1 MTDVIGRVTEGVRP
15 IVVSFASGFTLALAG
30 IQAYVLVWTIPHSP
44 PWPAQRGARSTH
56 ASPFFQ
62 KLFACFRALC
72 LRAGRW
78 TPAHPTSRRLQ
89 SCSEITPARRRNLCY
104 PRTRWAE
111 MRSGHF
117 STCQARR
124 MGCHPSAGQEDCGLK
139 LVSKSRGH

>member
-1 MTDVIGRVTEGVRP
+1 MCIP
-15 IVVSFASGFTLALAG
+15 WWSPSPLASLWHLWVSKHMCWFGQSPT
-30 IQAYVLVWTIPHSP
+30 PHP
-44 PWPAQRGARSTH
+44 GQLRGGAQSTH
-56 ASPFFQ
+56 ASRFFQ

-89 SCSEITPARRRNLCY
+89 SCSEITPARRRNPCY

-111 MRSGHF
+111 RRSGHS
-117 STCQARR
+117 STCQARK